1 MAKTRKKKE
10 VDDRFKK
17 FGTVSFTAISKVNDF
32 INYLEQGK
40 IMGTRCKNC
49 GTVHFPPV
57 ADCAECLSS
66 DVEWFE
72 VGGMGKLVSFS
83 KLIYAPVGFEEDLP
97 YSIAL
102 LDYGDYKVFG
112 RISKDVPEEELEIG
126 MAMKTEP
133 ITLPNKQLSYVF
145 TKA

>member
-1 MAKTRKKKE
+1 MAKHKKE
-10 VDDRFKK
+10 VDDRFQK
-17 FGTVSFTAISKVNDF
+17 FGTVSFTAITKVNDF
-32 INYLEQGK
+32 VDYLAEGK
-40 IMGTRCKNC
+40 VMGTKCKDC
-49 GTVHFPPV
+49 GTFHFPPV

-66 DVEWFE
+66 NVEWFE
-72 VGGMGKLVSFS
+72 VTGTGKLVSFS
-83 KLIYAPVGFEEDLP
+83 KLMYGPVGFEDDLP

-112 RISKDVPEEELEIG
+112 RIDKSIPDEELSIR

-133 ITLPNKQLSYVF
+133 ITLSDGQLSYVF